1 VSNSVDGIKEFYPTP
16 YGRSFEDIDMRI
28 PSIYLPIDIELFD
41 DHFKRF
47 FEDFTHIRPDNLKH
61 TLNQIKIGTG
71 RIRYEVEFENLKPSK
86 LPEPKRVICQIEA
99 YVVSNHR
106 IEIRAAALEINK
118 SSWGETFLS
127 AFYNMVYEKWGVRF
141 VIPGLEE
148 LEDLPLIAA
157 RAKVDDDY
165 GVREIFRNYPPL
177 ITSDNDDGN
186 AVDKENIT
194 PIPIPE
200 EISRRIDDWYN
211 ALEGGLPNIEAIND
225 VPHITDNSRGPTLK
239 TIERAE
245 IIKKIKDGH
254 PSWSQHRVAM
264 EASNELG
271 YVINTD
277 TVRNDYEAMGWKWER
292 ADRAR

>member
-1 VSNSVDGIKEFYPTP
+1 
-16 YGRSFEDIDMRI
+16 MRI

-47 FEDFTHIRPDNLKH
+47 FEDFAQIRPDYLKH
-61 TLNQIKIGTG
+61 TLNQLKIGTD
-71 RIRYEVEFENLKPSK
+71 RIRYEIEFERRITSKPS
-86 LPEPKRVICQIEA
+86 EPKRVVSQIDVF
-99 YVVSNHR
+99 VVGGNR
-106 IEIRAAALEINK
+106 IEIRAAALEINQ
-118 SSWGETFLS
+118 SGWGEAFLTE
-127 AFYNMVYEKWGVRF
+127 FYNMIYEKWGVRL

-186 AVDKENIT
+186 AVVKENIT
-194 PIPIPE
+194 PITIPE

-211 ALEGGLPNIEAIND
+211 ALEGGLPPIVAIND

-239 TIERAE
+239 TQERAE
-245 IIKKIKDGH
+245 IIKKIKDSH

-271 YVINTD
+271 YVINAD
-277 TVRNDYEAMGWKWER
+277 TVRNDYEAMRWKWER